1 MGMSLQDIEERIKKA
16 EEEKKSD
23 KKSTASPV
31 ALTRQALY
39 GDLAKKEQ
47 EVKSDIADPFGFIEE
62 EMGRRKATAP
72 RMQEIEE
79 EKQRRYEREVE
90 KVGGEVATTAG
101 GKRVMIPTPGMAD
114 DPLTVMGAR
123 ALSETARGVA
133 SLFGEEEAIPQIRDE
148 SDLVNIGSEALQ
160 LLGGASTGAIA
171 GAKLFGKILK
181 NSPKAAQWAAGIIGA
196 PAGEFLVATEET
208 GTLTGE
214 EGDTTMDRKL
224 QVLMEGMGFGT
235 TLSIAGK
242 SISSVA
248 ELTAVSRLIKA
259 VPVALMGTRKG
270 AETAAGE
277 TLADLIARA
286 EGATSPE
293 ARAAALERIQ
303 ANIAENFKKQTGID
317 FQDYMDGKVDLPE
330 GVTFQPTTGGTA
342 DSGILEAIERGVAQ
356 REGMPEFRGRMEQQ
370 AKAMEAGGEEVI
382 QGAMPPAAGSAVAM
396 GETTARETAERL
408 GTEARQEIG
417 GVVAGRVEQARQE
430 LVEPLETVLQRAE
443 RQVEEQFGEGA
454 EATFA
459 GLDRARTNKQ
469 GANNAAQEATD
480 LVQEA
485 YLGQRTAKADMY
497 DDYGVSIADV
507 EVPASSFEIDLLNMV
522 DERRIASIGDIVAG
536 ADPKYKA
543 VLNQL
548 AAQRQRL
555 VQAINKQVG
564 EKIRKL
570 EAEMVNAKTPSGSET
585 AYKLTDADRKL
596 IQDQVNADIDMDAAM
611 KEADFRNVKL
621 GDVEGLL
628 QAVNSIKNAPNVD
641 AENTGA
647 MNILAQGLEGIVV
660 KTLGEGS
667 EALAKRSEAIKYFQD
682 FNDLYK
688 TATGGKMIPN
698 FRFGD
703 KISNQQLAQAQDGLI
718 TILRGAGEDNAS
730 LAFISDLRGSMDDEA
745 RAAFNLAAKKFYKQ
759 DIYSRVRL
767 DPASQSAMDDPAK
780 AARLMA
786 TQFKKALS
794 DYPNLENLAPDVLAD
809 VSALAKQLEEAGKD
823 AKKAKKALDKATE
836 QFDALKKDVEDT
848 PEAEFSTLPQ
858 YKDAVKAV
866 RRILSDA
873 DEQKKF
879 ESIWNTAGQAGEK
892 GADGLTDAQRKLK
905 STFAQGAMDLLYPAG
920 QRGKESGEFSL
931 AQIES
936 LMEGNKVFDTVFPA
950 GSPSREMFDTLAER
964 AKAIA
969 KRDVR
974 ALSGESATASITDVG
989 TLVSEFINYVQ
1000 GPLSKEG
1007 RRSKMLS
1014 RVFFKLAGGPEQG
1027 RQVMIDAMLDP
1038 RVAYRILEDAKNRV
1052 RQTGVTYDEA
1062 KASSIGLYLLTR
1074 MGINSMDQFNDEVE
1088 SMTLQTQTED
1098 AFAQ

>member
-90 KVGGEVATTAG
+90 KVGGEVATTAE

-160 LLGGASTGAIA
+160 LLGGASTGALA

-370 AKAMEAGGEEVI
+370 AKAMEAGVEEAI
-382 QGAMPPAAGSAVAM
+382 EGTLPAGARVE
-396 GETTARETAERL
+396 GETTREASERL

-430 LVEPLETVLQRAE
+430 LIEPLETVLQRAE
-443 RQVEEQFGEGA
+443 REVGEQFGEGA

-459 GLDRARTNKQ
+459 GLDRARTNRQ

-497 DDYGVSIADV
+497 DDYGVAIADV

-641 AENTGA
+641 AATQGA

-703 KISNQQLAQAQDGLI
+703 KITNQQLAQAQDGLV
-718 TILRGAGEDNAS
+718 TILDGARKDNAS
-730 LAFISDLRGSMDDEA
+730 LAFINDLRGSMDDEA
-745 RAAFNLAAKKFYKQ
+745 RAAFDLATKKFYKQ

-767 DPASQSAMDDPAK
+767 DPTSQ
-780 AARLMA
+780 AARDNPARAAQMMA
-786 TQFKKALS
+786 AQFKRVLAEF
-794 DYPNLENLAPDVLAD
+794 PNLEKLAPDVIND
-809 VSALAKQLEEAGKD
+809 VNVLIKRLDDAGDNAVEAR
-823 AKKAKKALDKATE
+823 KALDDATK
-836 QFDALKKDVEDT
+836 QFDALKKEVEAT
-848 PEAEFSTLPQ
+848 PEAKFSTRPQ
-858 YKDAVKAV
+858 DTDSVKAV
-866 RRILSDA
+866 RRILSDP

-879 ESIWNTAGQAGEK
+879 ESIWSTAGQAGEK
-892 GADGLTDAQRKLK
+892 GADNLTDAQRKLK
-905 STFAQGAMDLLYPAG
+905 ATFAQGAMDLLYPAG

-974 ALSGESATASITDVG
+974 ALGGESATASIQDVG

-1074 MGINSMDQFNDEVE
+1074 MGINSVDQFNDEVE

>member
-1 MGMSLQDIEERIKKA
+1 MSTLQDIIER
-16 EEEKKSD
+16 EEEAKKKREGESQQPI
-23 KKSTASPV
+23 S
-31 ALTRQALY
+31 LTRQALY
-39 GDLAKKEQ
+39 GDLIEEEQ
-47 EVKSDIADPFGFIEE
+47 EIKSDIADPFGYIEE
-62 EMGRRKATAP
+62 EMGRREATAP
-72 RMQEIEE
+72 RMKALEA
-79 EKQRRYEREVE
+79 EKERRYQREV
-90 KVGGEVATTAG
+90 KKAGGEVATTEE
-101 GKRVMIPTPGMAD
+101 GKRVLIPTPGTAD

-160 LLGGASTGAIA
+160 LMGGATTGALA

-235 TLSIAGK
+235 TLAIAGK
-242 SISSVA
+242 TISSVA
-248 ELTAVSRLIKA
+248 ELTAISRLIKA

-286 EGATSPE
+286 EGATTPE

-303 ANIAENFKKQTGID
+303 ANIAENFRKQTGLD

-443 RQVEEQFGEGA
+443 REVEEQFGEGA

-459 GLDRARTNKQ
+459 GLDRARTNRQ

-497 DDYGVSIADV
+497 DDYGVAIADV
-507 EVPASSFEIDLLNMV
+507 EVPATSFEKDLLGMV

-548 AAQRQRL
+548 AAQRARL
-555 VQAINKQVG
+555 TREINKFIEAEVKKSEQSWLKLG
-564 EKIRKL
+564 EKTNTSEAATDEMRRYWRSLAESNL
-570 EAEMVNAKTPSGSET
+570 EEALPEIIK
-585 AYKLTDADRKL
+585 K
-596 IQDQVNADIDMDAAM
+596 
-611 KEADFRNVKL
+611 ADFRDVKL

-641 AENTGA
+641 AATQGA

-667 EALAKRSEAIKYFQD
+667 EALTKRSEAIKYFQD

-703 KISNQQLAQAQDGLI
+703 KITNQQLAQAQDGLV
-718 TILRGAGEDNAS
+718 TILDGARKDNAS
-730 LAFISDLRGSMDDEA
+730 LAFINDLRGSMDDEA
-745 RAAFNLAAKKFYKQ
+745 RAAFDLAAKKFYKQ

-767 DPASQSAMDDPAK
+767 DPTSQ
-780 AARLMA
+780 AARDNPARAAQMMA
-786 TQFKKALS
+786 AQFKRVLS
-794 DYPNLENLAPDVLAD
+794 DFPNLEKLAPDVIND
-809 VSALAKQLEEAGKD
+809 VNVLIKRLDDAGDNAVEAR
-823 AKKAKKALDKATE
+823 KALDDATK
-836 QFDALKKDVEDT
+836 QFDALKKEVEAT

-858 YKDAVKAV
+858 YEDAVKAV

-905 STFAQGAMDLLYPAG
+905 ATFAQGAMDLLYPAG
-920 QRGKESGEFSL
+920 QRGKKSGEFSL

-1052 RQTGVTYDEA
+1052 RQTGVTFDEA
-1062 KASSIGLYLLTR
+1062 KASSVGGYILTR
-1074 MGINSMDQFNDEVE
+1074 LGINSIDQFNDEVE
-1088 SMTLQTQTED
+1088 NMTLQTQTEE
-1098 AFAQ
+1098 AFNQ